1 MNFFKKPS
9 IIISS
14 ISLIV
19 AIAFGTLYAIEKF
32 DLLSSSD
39 KEEKAAEI
47 TAAEGDIVYLNLDE
61 IMEGYDMAND
71 LKSQLQGKADKI
83 AEELQ
88 RRERK
93 LQNDYNSFVDK
104 VNRGAITPTVAQSQ
118 QAKLQ
123 KQGEEFEQFRLEQ
136 AQIIQQEELA
146 MLEQIAD
153 TIKEFLDKYNEE
165 KKYAMIITNNAN
177 TPVITAAPGL
187 DITDDVLTKLN
198 EEYIASKN
206 ANKGK

>member
-104 VNRGAITPTVAQSQ
+104 VNRGTITPTVAQSQ